1 MALTAQQL
9 ATASTCFACI
19 PAGYR
24 DAVLI
29 YLLNQLA
36 NTMTPQQ
43 LVDAARCYDCI
54 PQGYKRAVQI
64 YLEDAILAGG
74 GGGGGGVQVFYLE
87 PGDDPNVLGLV
98 PSSNAGVAYNL
109 AGDVYTYEGFG
120 GPWHQIIAA

>member
-1 MALTAQQL
+1 MALTAQEL
-9 ATASTCFACI
+9 ATNSRCIDCI
-19 PAGYR
+19 PVGLR
-24 DAVLI
+24 DAVII

-36 NTMTPQQ
+36 NVATPQQ

-54 PQGYKRAVQI
+54 PVGLRSAVI
-64 YLEDAILAGG
+64 TYLQDAILSGG
-74 GGGGGGVQVFYLE
+74 GSGGVQVFYLE

-98 PSSNAGVAYNL
+98 PASNAGVAYNL